1 MVYQEIHEIKIN
13 GREVKPRTELKIK
26 GERVRFRFVKLVRKP
41 STEWIDVW
49 GGPSGREQMRSF
61 RVDRVVRVHS
71 KNKTGANLLAERRA
85 A

>member
-1 MVYQEIHEIKIN
+1 MYQEILEIKIN

-26 GERVRFRFVKLVRKP
+26 GERGRFRFVKLVRKS

-61 RVDRVVRVHS
+61 YVDRVVRVHS